1 MRSARRFLAAAIV
14 MLTLPVVQGQ
24 TSEKETLP
32 AGTILAVQ
40 LDSDASMKAG
50 TPVRGHITEAAY
62 AHDKLVIP
70 SGTHITGKVVEL
82 QPAAHHRS
90 LNAKLQGDFTPLHEA
105 AVQFQQITFQNGV
118 HLSISTAIT
127 TQGVETLHIQDA
139 YAAAH
144 HQSLPKR
151 LWNDLNGRKNEAVAT
166 ITAPGKTSRL
176 KKMFY
181 HQLPYHPEVL
191 DSGLEYNAELTQS
204 LELDTLGTT
213 AEPPVKEKKGLSGTA
228 SLHALLTTPIDSL
241 NSSRG
246 TPVSATVTEPFFD
259 KEHQLVVPQ
268 GSVLVGSVSESKAAG
283 RWARDGI
290 LRFTFSQLQFPA
302 GFQQRVYGTATAV
315 SVDHRSNLQ
324 MNVEGGIAPQKPSA
338 LLPLAM
344 GVLSFAALHE
354 DEDSL
359 AHAAT
364 SSNGFALIGRAIAI
378 GTGSNYVGGVIGA
391 YGAGRTAYS
400 RFIAHGSDV
409 SFPKNTR
416 IEIEVDP
423 ITSLSLEAH

>member
-1 MRSARRFLAAAIV
+1 MRSVRRFLAAAIV

-50 TPVRGHITEAAY
+50 TPVYGHITEAAY

-70 SGTHITGKVVEL
+70 SGTHITGKIVEL

-118 HLSISTAIT
+118 HLSISTATT

-144 HQSLPKR
+144 HQSLLKR

-181 HQLPYHPEVL
+181 HQLPYHPEEL

-204 LELDTLGTT
+204 LELDALGTM
-213 AEPPVKEKKGLSGTA
+213 AGPQVKEKKGLSGTA

-259 KEHQLVVPQ
+259 KEHQLMVPQ

-324 MNVEGGIAPQKPSA
+324 MNVEGGVAPQKPSA

-354 DEDSL
+354 DEVQPRSCRY
-359 AHAAT
+359 
-364 SSNGFALIGRAIAI
+364 F
-378 GTGSNYVGGVIGA
+378 
-391 YGAGRTAYS
+391 
-400 RFIAHGSDV
+400 
-409 SFPKNTR
+409 K
-416 IEIEVDP
+416 
-423 ITSLSLEAH
+423 